1 MGKEGRHEGGVEVSN
16 SHMTF
21 SERDLEI
28 LRGRSALV
36 TGASSGI
43 GRVVA
48 KRLATAGLRVHACAR
63 RRELLDELAEELRGT
78 DLHVYTTDLRI
89 EESIMRMF
97 ERIEGMGGVDIM
109 LNIAGYGISD
119 MGSSISLALG
129 STESWRELLELN
141 VLAPCIC
148 SREALKSMLA
158 RRSPGHI
165 INISSLAGLRPL
177 PTLYPATKSA
187 LTAISQSLRIE
198 LGKNKKMLGD
208 LAHRIR
214 VSTISPGM
222 VQSDSRYS
230 KIKREGGIGDDAIA
244 DAILY
249 TLVQP
254 EHVQIRDLVVS
265 PTSEWK

>member
-1 MGKEGRHEGGVEVSN
+1 VSS
-16 SHMTF
+16 SHMAF

-28 LRGRSALV
+28 LEGRSALV

-48 KRLATAGLRVHACAR
+48 KRLARAGLRVHACAR

-78 DLHVYTTDLRI
+78 DFHVYTTDLRV
-89 EESIMRMF
+89 EESILSMF
-97 ERIEGMGGVDIM
+97 ERIEKSGGVDIM
-109 LNIAGYGISD
+109 LNIAGYGTSNL
-119 MGSSISLALG
+119 GPSISLALG

-165 INISSLAGLRPL
+165 INISSLAALRPR

-187 LTAISQSLRIE
+187 LTTISQSLRIE
-198 LGKNKKMLGD
+198 LGKNRKVLGD

-222 VQSDSRYS
+222 VHSDSDYS
-230 KIKREGGIGDDAIA
+230 ETEREGRVTDDAIA

-249 TLVQP
+249 MLVQP
-254 EHVQIRDLVVS
+254 EHVQVRDLVVA

>member
-1 MGKEGRHEGGVEVSN
+1 
-16 SHMTF
+16 MTF
-21 SERDLEI
+21 SERDLAT
-28 LRGRSALV
+28 LGGRSALV

-48 KRLATAGLRVHACAR
+48 GRLARAGLRVHACAR
-63 RRELLDELAEELRGT
+63 RRERLDELAEELRGT
-78 DLHVYTTDLRI
+78 DFHVYTTDLRI
-89 EESIMRMF
+89 EESILKMF
-97 ERIEGMGGVDIM
+97 ARIEEKGGVDIM

-119 MGSSISLALG
+119 MGSSISLSSG
-129 STESWRELLELN
+129 STDAWRELLELN

-148 SREALKSMLA
+148 AREALKSMLS
-158 RRSPGHI
+158 RRSAGHI
-165 INISSLAGLRPL
+165 INISSLAGVRPL

-187 LTAISQSLRIE
+187 LATISQSLRIE
-198 LGKNKKMLGD
+198 LGKSEKKLGR

-222 VQSDSRYS
+222 VQSDPRYS
-230 KIKREGGIGDDAIA
+230 KADRKGGISDDAIA

-249 TLVQP
+249 TLLQP
-254 EHVQIRDLVVS
+254 EHVQVRDLLVG

>member
-1 MGKEGRHEGGVEVSN
+1 
-16 SHMTF
+16 MTF
-21 SERDLEI
+21 SEADLALLE
-28 LRGRSALV
+28 GRSALV

-48 KRLATAGLRVHACAR
+48 KRLAKAGLKVHACAR

-78 DLHVYTTDLRI
+78 DFHVYTTDLRV
-89 EESIMRMF
+89 EKSILDMF
-97 ERIEGMGGVDIM
+97 ERIEETGGVDIM
-109 LNIAGYGISD
+109 LNIAGYGTSN

-129 STESWRELLELN
+129 STEAWRELLELN

-165 INISSLAGLRPL
+165 INISSLAGIRPRNS
-177 PTLYPATKSA
+177 LYPATKAA
-187 LTAISQSLRIE
+187 LSAISQSLRFE
-198 LGKNKKMLGD
+198 LGKSGKIMGD

-222 VQSDSRYS
+222 VHSDSDYS
-230 KIKREGGIGDDAIA
+230 EAERQGKVTDDAIA

-249 TLVQP
+249 TLIQP
-254 EHVQIRDLVVS
+254 EPVQVRDLVIA
-265 PTSEWK
+265 PTSQWK